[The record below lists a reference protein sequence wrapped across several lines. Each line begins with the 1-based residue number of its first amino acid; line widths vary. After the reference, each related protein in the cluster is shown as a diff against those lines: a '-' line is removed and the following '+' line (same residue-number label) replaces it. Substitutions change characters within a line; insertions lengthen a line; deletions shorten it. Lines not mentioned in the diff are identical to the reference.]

1 MNFKYKTKFEC
12 LASFIKKEKPD
23 GIKLSVAALDELNS
37 LRSLAPTDEEITNN
51 PDLLYVIFNGAVTS
65 LVNLNHDCIDNDTA
79 VKISQAFINKYIDVE
94 HSRSMCV
101 GSIINSGFST
111 FKDNQIVS
119 ADSLS
124 GNYEPHNMSFCGVIW
139 KTVDSYLTELVED
152 SNETDS
158 WMYRKISASWEIG
171 FNEYKIARG
180 SRNLGQAEIIT
191 DPKEVDRLSKYLVC
205 EGGSG
210 FDDTN
215 TEVYRLISGTVVPL
229 GMGLVRNPAAAVN
242 GVSVI
247 EVELEGQDDEEDTTE
262 EFETPEDT
270 FANPKMK
277 ESKCSDITQ
286 MNKTIEDLI
295 EKNKILT
302 DSIEKFSQKQK
313 NIVKARNIMKFKD
326 TESLLEALEVSE
338 ASAVTPQMIRQHFE
352 ATIDQAAKEY
362 KALEQVKASKEQ
374 ELNEALEA
382 ARNSATELAALAN
395 EIKTLKDEAEANKK
409 LTVFNDR
416 ISALAEKYE
425 FNSDVQKVI
434 AKQIRDLDEDQYTSW
449 LAEDAKV
456 ILAAFEKKEEPKE
469 TKTPEEIMQESHA
482 STKHVPNAGDGE
494 QPKQNLKKSWK
505 LGEDFTFNK

>member
-1 MNFKYKTKFEC
+1 MNFKYKTKFDC
-12 LASFIKKEKPD
+12 LASLVKGNKSSD
-23 GIKLSVAALDELNS
+23 SKLSVAALDELNP
-37 LRSLAPTDEEITNN
+37 LRVLAPSDEEIKSN
-51 PDLLYVIFNGAVTS
+51 PDLLYIVFNGAVTS
-65 LVNLNHDCIDNDTA
+65 LVNLNHDCLDNDTA
-79 VKISQAFINKYIDVE
+79 VAISKAFINKYIDLE
-94 HSRSMCV
+94 HTRTICV
-101 GSIINSGFST
+101 GSIVNSGFST

-119 ADSLS
+119 PESVS
-124 GNYEPHNMSFCGVIW
+124 GNYDPHNMSFCGVLW
-139 KTVDSYLTELVED
+139 KTVDHSLSEMVED
-152 SNETDS
+152 SNEKDS
-158 WMYRKISASWEIG
+158 WMYRKVSASWEIG
-171 FNEYKIARG
+171 FNEYKIVRG
-180 SRNLGQAEIIT
+180 SRNLNQAEIIS

-247 EVELEGQDDEEDTTE
+247 EVELEGQDDEEETTE

-270 FANPKMK
+270 FANPDMK
-277 ESKCSDITQ
+277 ESKCSDDDKQKLAELI
-286 MNKTIEDLI
+286 KTNE
-295 EKNKILT
+295 ILANT
-302 DSIEKFSQKQK
+302 IQKFSQERK

-374 ELNEALEA
+374 ELNDALEA

-395 EIKTLKDEAEANKK
+395 EIKVLKDEAEASKK
-409 LTVFNDR
+409 LSVFQDR
-416 ISALAEKYE
+416 MAELAEKYE
-425 FNSDVQKVI
+425 FNADVQKVI
-434 AKQIRDLDEDQYTSW
+434 AKQIRDLDEDQYASW
-449 LAEDAKV
+449 RKEDAKV
-456 ILAAFEKKEEPKE
+456 ILAAYEKKEQEKE
-469 TKTPEEIMQESHA
+469 EKTPEEILHEAQA
-482 STKHVPNAGDGE
+482 SAKHVPNAGDGE